1 MWWFIELLLS
11 PLDTFMTFTFRKTI
25 FPLMKFFHTTTSS
38 KPRTRHGQFVQIRA
52 CIDYDLWVY
61 FLLDY
66 KLDRP
71 FSKEYKSDLVFKQR
85 YKNGECG
92 EHAQSDFP
100 RHCAISW
107 TNGLLQKI
115 RSSYYLCIWHVCF
128 QNLHFWY
135 ARDSKPDRLIAVWYE

>member
-1 MWWFIELLLS
+1 
-11 PLDTFMTFTFRKTI
+11 MTFTFRKTI

-38 KPRTRHGQFVQIRA
+38 KSRTGLGQFVQIRA
-52 CIDYDLWVY
+52 CIDYDLLVY

-71 FSKEYKSDLVFKQR
+71 FSKEYKRDLVFKQR

-92 EHAQSDFP
+92 KHVQSDFS

-107 TNGLLQKI
+107 TKWPFCTNFRHFTQFLRHFSAI
-115 RSSYYLCIWHVCF
+115 F
-128 QNLHFWY
+128 LHFH
-135 ARDSKPDRLIAVWYE
+135 AFLC